1 MTGCLTSFHGWQ
13 VRVWDLETLKSE
25 HVLKQPDAIFA
36 LVAVEG
42 AVLGGVGKEVVVWG
56 RSA

>member
-13 VRVWDLETLKSE
+13 VRVWDLETLECE
-25 HVLKQPDAIFA
+25 HVLKQPDSIWA

-42 AVLGGVGKEVVVWG
+42 AVLGVVGAELVFWG

>member
-1 MTGCLTSFHGWQ
+1 MTIFDCQQ
-13 VRVWDLETLKSE
+13 VRVWDLETLECE
-25 HVLKQPDAIFA
+25 HVLKQPSSIIA

-42 AVLGGVGKEVVVWG
+42 AVLAGVGVEVVVWG